1 MVEMFDKKKMSLWTR
16 LRLCWDVCTRG
27 KYDPRD
33 YKTIH
38 EQEQWDIC
46 EQRRKE
52 LAKGHRPRTK
62 FKESEYGDQ

>member
-1 MVEMFDKKKMSLWTR
+1 MYNDKLSWKTR
-16 LRLCWDVCTRG
+16 LRLCWDVATRG

-38 EQEQWDIC
+38 QEEQWAIC

-52 LAKGHRPRTK
+52 LAATCRPRQPFPYK
-62 FKESEYGDQ
+62 DPMDEQ